1 MGEGIDRQA
10 GEGGAMASGQL
21 DARAE
26 KGEMPVP
33 QRLNARGR
41 GGDAPAS
48 RRSSVHGRKGEAPAP
63 RRFNVHGHKGEE
75 PAPRR
80 FSAHGSR
87 SGKPAPEQLKA
98 RSKAAFDEQAPIYDE
113 GMQGDHARALY
124 PCIFEEARRAMEGIP
139 VPSVLD
145 VGCGTGMLSEQLL
158 GAFPSCRLTGVDLS
172 PAMVE
177 RARTRLAGRAE
188 VREADAERLP
198 FHDGAFDLVVCN
210 DSFHHYP
217 DPDRAA
223 FQMWRVLRKGG
234 ALVLGDVWQPAPARA
249 VMNAW
254 MPFSHE
260 GDVRIYSEAELRT
273 ILGTWFQ
280 RVRWSRIGLTGC
292 LVVASKG

>member
-1 MGEGIDRQA
+1 MDEGIDRQA
-10 GEGGAMASGQL
+10 GVGGAADSGQL

-26 KGEMPVP
+26 KGEMPAP

-48 RRSSVHGRKGEAPAP
+48 RRSSVR
-63 RRFNVHGHKGEE
+63 GHKGEE

-80 FSAHGSR
+80 FSAHGRR
-87 SGKPAPEQLKA
+87 SSKPAPEQLKV

-124 PCIFEEARRAMEGIP
+124 PCILEEARRAMEGIP

-145 VGCGTGMLSEQLL
+145 VGCGTGMLSERLL

-177 RARTRLAGRAE
+177 RARARLAGRAE

-260 GDVRIYSEAELRT
+260 GDVRIYSETELRA

>member
-1 MGEGIDRQA
+1 MDEGIDRQA
-10 GEGGAMASGQL
+10 GVGGAADSGQL
-21 DARAE
+21 DAREE
-26 KGEMPVP
+26 KGEMPAP

-48 RRSSVHGRKGEAPAP
+48 RRSSARGRKGEAPAP
-63 RRFNVHGHKGEE
+63 Q
-75 PAPRR
+75 R
-80 FSAHGSR
+80 FSAQGRR
-87 SGKPAPEQLKA
+87 SSKLAPEQLKA

-124 PCIFEEARRAMEGIP
+124 PCILEEARRAMESIP

-145 VGCGTGMLSEQLL
+145 VGCGTGMLSERLL
-158 GAFPSCRLTGVDLS
+158 GAFPSCRLAGVDLS

-177 RARTRLAGRAE
+177 RARARLAGRAE

-217 DPDRAA
+217 DPDRAV

-260 GDVRIYSEAELRT
+260 GDVRIYSEAELRA

>member
-1 MGEGIDRQA
+1 MDEGIDRQA
-10 GEGGAMASGQL
+10 GVGGAADSGQL

-26 KGEMPVP
+26 KGEMPAP

-41 GGDAPAS
+41 GGDAPAP
-48 RRSSVHGRKGEAPAP
+48 RRSSAHGRKGEAPAP
-63 RRFNVHGHKGEE
+63 Q
-75 PAPRR
+75 R
-80 FSAHGSR
+80 FSVQGRR
-87 SGKPAPEQLKA
+87 SSKPAPEQLKA

-124 PCIFEEARRAMEGIP
+124 PCILEEARRAMEGIT

-145 VGCGTGMLSEQLL
+145 VGCGTGMLSERLL

-177 RARTRLAGRAE
+177 RARARLAGRAE

-234 ALVLGDVWQPAPARA
+234 ALILGDVWQPAPARA

-260 GDVRIYSEAELRT
+260 GDVRIYSETELRA

>member
-1 MGEGIDRQA
+1 MDEGIDRRA
-10 GEGGAMASGQL
+10 GEGGAVASGQL

-26 KGEMPVP
+26 KGEKLDP
-33 QRLNARGR
+33 RRHNARGR
-41 GGDAPAS
+41 EGDAPAS
-48 RRSSVHGRKGEAPAP
+48 RRFSVHGCKGEAPAS
-63 RRFNVHGHKGEE
+63 
-75 PAPRR
+75 RR

-87 SGKPAPEQLKA
+87 SSKPAPEQLKA

-124 PCIFEEARRAMEGIP
+124 PCVIEEARRAMEGIP

-145 VGCGTGMLSEQLL
+145 VGCGTGMLSERLL
-158 GAFPSCRLTGVDLS
+158 SAFPSCRLTGVDLS

-177 RARTRLAGRAE
+177 RARARLTGRAE

-260 GDVRIYSEAELRT
+260 GDVRIYSEAELRA

-280 RVRWSRIGLTGC
+280 RVRWSRIGRTGC

>member
-1 MGEGIDRQA
+1 MDEGIDRQA
-10 GEGGAMASGQL
+10 GVGGAADSGQL

-26 KGEMPVP
+26 KGEMPAP

-41 GGDAPAS
+41 GGDAPA
-48 RRSSVHGRKGEAPAP
+48 P
-63 RRFNVHGHKGEE
+63 RRFNVHGRKG
-75 PAPRR
+75 
-80 FSAHGSR
+80 S
-87 SGKPAPEQLKA
+87 KPAPEQPKA

-124 PCIFEEARRAMEGIP
+124 PCILEEARRAMEGTP

-145 VGCGTGMLSEQLL
+145 VGCGTGMLSERLL
-158 GAFPSCRLTGVDLS
+158 GAFPSCRLAGVDLS

-260 GDVRIYSEAELRT
+260 GDVRIYSEAELRA

>member
-1 MGEGIDRQA
+1 MDEGIDRQA
-10 GEGGAMASGQL
+10 GVGGAADSGQL

-48 RRSSVHGRKGEAPAP
+48 RRSSARGRKGEAPAP
-63 RRFNVHGHKGEE
+63 Q
-75 PAPRR
+75 R
-80 FSAHGSR
+80 FSAQGRR
-87 SGKPAPEQLKA
+87 SSKPAPEQLKA

-124 PCIFEEARRAMEGIP
+124 PCILEEARRAMEGIP

-158 GAFPSCRLTGVDLS
+158 SAFPSCRLTGVDLS

-177 RARTRLAGRAE
+177 RARARLAGRAE

-260 GDVRIYSEAELRT
+260 GDVRIYSEAELRA

>member
-1 MGEGIDRQA
+1 MDEGIDRQA
-10 GEGGAMASGQL
+10 GVGGAADSGQL
-21 DARAE
+21 DAREE
-26 KGEMPVP
+26 KGEMPAP

-41 GGDAPAS
+41 GGDAPA
-48 RRSSVHGRKGEAPAP
+48 
-63 RRFNVHGHKGEE
+63 
-75 PAPRR
+75 PRR
-80 FSAHGSR
+80 FSAHGRKGS
-87 SGKPAPEQLKA
+87 KPAPEQLKA

-124 PCIFEEARRAMEGIP
+124 PCILEEARRAMEGTP

-145 VGCGTGMLSEQLL
+145 VGCGTGMLSERLL
-158 GAFPSCRLTGVDLS
+158 GAFPSCRLAGVDLS

-177 RARTRLAGRAE
+177 RARARLAGRAE
-188 VREADAERLP
+188 VREVDAERLP

-260 GDVRIYSEAELRT
+260 GDVRIYSEAELRA

>member
-1 MGEGIDRQA
+1 MDEGIDRQT
-10 GEGGAMASGQL
+10 GESGAVASGQL

-26 KGEMPVP
+26 KSEMPAP

-48 RRSSVHGRKGEAPAP
+48 RRSSARGRKGEAPAP
-63 RRFNVHGHKGEE
+63 Q
-75 PAPRR
+75 R
-80 FSAHGSR
+80 FSVQGRR
-87 SGKPAPEQLKA
+87 SSKPAPEQLKA
-98 RSKAAFDEQAPIYDE
+98 RSKEAFDEQAPIYDE

-124 PCIFEEARRAMEGIP
+124 PCILEEARRAMEGIP
-139 VPSVLD
+139 APSVLD

-158 GAFPSCRLTGVDLS
+158 SALPSCHLTGIDLS

-177 RARTRLAGRAE
+177 RARARLAGRAE

-198 FHDGAFDLVVCN
+198 FHDGVFDLVVCN

-260 GDVRIYSEAELRT
+260 GDVRIYSETELRA

-280 RVRWSRIGLTGC
+280 RVHWSRIGLTGC

>member
-1 MGEGIDRQA
+1 MDEGIDRQA
-10 GEGGAMASGQL
+10 GVGGAADSGQL
-21 DARAE
+21 DAREE
-26 KGEMPVP
+26 KGEMPAP

-48 RRSSVHGRKGEAPAP
+48 RRSSARGRKGEAPAP
-63 RRFNVHGHKGEE
+63 Q
-75 PAPRR
+75 R
-80 FSAHGSR
+80 FSAQGRR
-87 SGKPAPEQLKA
+87 SSKLAPEQLKA

-124 PCIFEEARRAMEGIP
+124 PCILDEAHRALEGIP
-139 VPSVLD
+139 APSVLD
-145 VGCGTGMLSEQLL
+145 VGCGTGMPSDQLL
-158 GAFPSCRLTGVDLS
+158 SAFPSCRLTGVDLS

-177 RARTRLAGRAE
+177 RARARLAGRAE

-198 FHDGAFDLVVCN
+198 FHDGVFDLVVCN

-254 MPFSHE
+254 MPLSHE
-260 GDVRIYSEAELRT
+260 GDVRIYSETELRA

-292 LVVASKG
+292 LVIASKG

>member
-1 MGEGIDRQA
+1 MDEGIDRQA
-10 GEGGAMASGQL
+10 GVGGAADSGQL

-48 RRSSVHGRKGEAPAP
+48 RRSSARGRKGEAPAP
-63 RRFNVHGHKGEE
+63 Q
-75 PAPRR
+75 R

-87 SGKPAPEQLKA
+87 SSKPAPEQLKA

-124 PCIFEEARRAMEGIP
+124 PCILEEARRAMEGIP

-145 VGCGTGMLSEQLL
+145 VGCGTGMLSERLL

-177 RARTRLAGRAE
+177 RARVRLAGRAE

-217 DPDRAA
+217 DPDRAV

-260 GDVRIYSEAELRT
+260 GDVRIYSEAELRA

>member
-10 GEGGAMASGQL
+10 SVGGAADSGQL

-26 KGEMPVP
+26 KGEMPDP
-33 QRLNARGR
+33 QRLNVRGR

-48 RRSSVHGRKGEAPAP
+48 RRSSVR
-63 RRFNVHGHKGEE
+63 GHKGEE

-80 FSAHGSR
+80 FSAHGRR
-87 SGKPAPEQLKA
+87 SSKPAPEQLKV

-124 PCIFEEARRAMEGIP
+124 PCILEEARRAMEGIP

-145 VGCGTGMLSEQLL
+145 VGCGTGMLSERLL

-177 RARTRLAGRAE
+177 RARARLAGRAE

-260 GDVRIYSEAELRT
+260 GDVRIYSETELRA

>member
-10 GEGGAMASGQL
+10 GVGGAADSGQL

-26 KGEMPVP
+26 KGEMPAP

-48 RRSSVHGRKGEAPAP
+48 RRFSVHGRKGEAPAS
-63 RRFNVHGHKGEE
+63 
-75 PAPRR
+75 RR
-80 FSAHGSR
+80 FSAHGRKGS
-87 SGKPAPEQLKA
+87 KPAPEQLKA

-124 PCIFEEARRAMEGIP
+124 PCILEEARRAMEGTP

-145 VGCGTGMLSEQLL
+145 VGCGTGMLSERLL
-158 GAFPSCRLTGVDLS
+158 GAFPSCRLAGVDLS

-260 GDVRIYSEAELRT
+260 GDVRIYSEAELRA

>member
-1 MGEGIDRQA
+1 MDEGIDRQA
-10 GEGGAMASGQL
+10 GEGGAVASGQL

-26 KGEMPVP
+26 KGEKLDP
-33 QRLNARGR
+33 QRHNGRGR

-48 RRSSVHGRKGEAPAP
+48 RRSSVHGRKGEAPAS
-63 RRFNVHGHKGEE
+63 RRFNVHGRKG
-75 PAPRR
+75 
-80 FSAHGSR
+80 S
-87 SGKPAPEQLKA
+87 KPAPEQLKA

-124 PCIFEEARRAMEGIP
+124 PCILEEARRAMEGIP

-145 VGCGTGMLSEQLL
+145 VGCGTGMLSERLL

-177 RARTRLAGRAE
+177 RARVRLAGRAE

-260 GDVRIYSEAELRT
+260 GDVRIYSEAELRA

>member
-1 MGEGIDRQA
+1 MDEGIDRQA
-10 GEGGAMASGQL
+10 GEGGAVASGQL

-26 KGEMPVP
+26 KGEKLDP
-33 QRLNARGR
+33 QRHNARGR

-48 RRSSVHGRKGEAPAP
+48 RRSSVHGRKGEAPAS
-63 RRFNVHGHKGEE
+63 RRFNVHG
-75 PAPRR
+75 RR
-80 FSAHGSR
+80 SS
-87 SGKPAPEQLKA
+87 KLAPEQLKA

-124 PCIFEEARRAMEGIP
+124 PCILDEAHRAMEGIP
-139 VPSVLD
+139 APSVLD

-158 GAFPSCRLTGVDLS
+158 SALPSCRLTGVDLS

-177 RARTRLAGRAE
+177 RARARLAGRAE

-254 MPFSHE
+254 MPLSHE
-260 GDVRIYSEAELRT
+260 GDVRIYSEAELRA

>member
-1 MGEGIDRQA
+1 MDEGIDRQA
-10 GEGGAMASGQL
+10 SVGGAAGSGQL

-26 KGEMPVP
+26 KGEKLDP
-33 QRLNARGR
+33 QRHNARGR
-41 GGDAPAS
+41 GGDAPAP

-63 RRFNVHGHKGEE
+63 RRFNVHG
-75 PAPRR
+75 RR
-80 FSAHGSR
+80 SS
-87 SGKPAPEQLKA
+87 KLAPEQLKA

-113 GMQGDHARALY
+113 GMQGNHARALY
-124 PCIFEEARRAMEGIP
+124 PCILEEARRAMKGTP

-145 VGCGTGMLSEQLL
+145 VGCGTGMLSERLL

-177 RARTRLAGRAE
+177 RARARLAGRAE

-260 GDVRIYSEAELRT
+260 GDVRIYSEAELRA

-280 RVRWSRIGLTGC
+280 RVRWNRIGLTGC

>member
-1 MGEGIDRQA
+1 MDEGIDRQA
-10 GEGGAMASGQL
+10 GVGGAADSGQL
-21 DARAE
+21 DAREE
-26 KGEMPVP
+26 KGEMPAP

-48 RRSSVHGRKGEAPAP
+48 RRSSARGRKGEAPAP
-63 RRFNVHGHKGEE
+63 Q
-75 PAPRR
+75 R
-80 FSAHGSR
+80 FSAQGRR
-87 SGKPAPEQLKA
+87 SSKLAPEQLKA

-124 PCIFEEARRAMEGIP
+124 PCILEEARRAMEGTP

-145 VGCGTGMLSEQLL
+145 VGCGTGMLSERLL
-158 GAFPSCRLTGVDLS
+158 GAFPSCRLAGVDLS

-223 FQMWRVLRKGG
+223 FQIWRVLRKGG

-260 GDVRIYSEAELRT
+260 GDVRIYSEAELRA

>member
-1 MGEGIDRQA
+1 MDEGIDRQA
-10 GEGGAMASGQL
+10 GVGGAADSGQL

-26 KGEMPVP
+26 KGEMPAP

-48 RRSSVHGRKGEAPAP
+48 RRFSVHGRGGET
-63 RRFNVHGHKGEE
+63 

-80 FSAHGSR
+80 FSTHGRRGS
-87 SGKPAPEQLKA
+87 KPAPEQLKA

-124 PCIFEEARRAMEGIP
+124 SCILEEARRAMEGIP

-145 VGCGTGMLSEQLL
+145 VGCGTGVLSERLL

-177 RARTRLAGRAE
+177 RARARLAGRAE
-188 VREADAERLP
+188 VREADAEHLP

-260 GDVRIYSEAELRT
+260 GDVRIYSEAELRA

>member
-1 MGEGIDRQA
+1 MDEGIDRQA
-10 GEGGAMASGQL
+10 GVGGAADSGQL
-21 DARAE
+21 DAREE
-26 KGEMPVP
+26 KGEMPAP

-48 RRSSVHGRKGEAPAP
+48 RRSSARGRKGEAPAP
-63 RRFNVHGHKGEE
+63 Q
-75 PAPRR
+75 R
-80 FSAHGSR
+80 FSAQGRR
-87 SGKPAPEQLKA
+87 SSKLAPEQLKA

-124 PCIFEEARRAMEGIP
+124 PCILEEARRAMESIP

-145 VGCGTGMLSEQLL
+145 VGCGTGMLSERLL
-158 GAFPSCRLTGVDLS
+158 GAFPSCRLAGVDLS

-177 RARTRLAGRAE
+177 RARARLAGRAE

>member
-1 MGEGIDRQA
+1 MDEGIDRQA
-10 GEGGAMASGQL
+10 GEGGAVASGQL

-26 KGEMPVP
+26 KGEKLDP
-33 QRLNARGR
+33 QRHNGRGR

-48 RRSSVHGRKGEAPAP
+48 RRSSVHGRKGEAPAS
-63 RRFNVHGHKGEE
+63 RRFNVHG
-75 PAPRR
+75 RR
-80 FSAHGSR
+80 SS
-87 SGKPAPEQLKA
+87 KPAPEQLKA
-98 RSKAAFDEQAPIYDE
+98 RSKAVFDEQAPIYDE

-124 PCIFEEARRAMEGIP
+124 PCILEEARRAMEGTP

-145 VGCGTGMLSEQLL
+145 VGCGTGMLSERLL
-158 GAFPSCRLTGVDLS
+158 GAFPSCRLAGVDLS

-260 GDVRIYSEAELRT
+260 GDVRIYSEAELRA

>member
-1 MGEGIDRQA
+1 MDEGIDRQA
-10 GEGGAMASGQL
+10 GVGGAADSGQL
-21 DARAE
+21 DAREE
-26 KGEMPVP
+26 KGEMPAP

-48 RRSSVHGRKGEAPAP
+48 RRSSARGRKGEAPAP
-63 RRFNVHGHKGEE
+63 Q
-75 PAPRR
+75 R
-80 FSAHGSR
+80 FSAQGRR
-87 SGKPAPEQLKA
+87 SSKLAPEQLKA

-124 PCIFEEARRAMEGIP
+124 PCILEEARRAMESIP

-145 VGCGTGMLSEQLL
+145 VGCGTGMLSERLL
-158 GAFPSCRLTGVDLS
+158 GAFPSCRLAGVDLS

-177 RARTRLAGRAE
+177 RARARLAGRAE

-198 FHDGAFDLVVCN
+198 FHDGAFDLVVCI

>member
-1 MGEGIDRQA
+1 MDEGIDRQA
-10 GEGGAMASGQL
+10 GVGGAADSGQL

-26 KGEMPVP
+26 KGEMPAP

-48 RRSSVHGRKGEAPAP
+48 RRFSVHGRKGEAPASQ
-63 RRFNVHGHKGEE
+63 
-75 PAPRR
+75 R
-80 FSAHGSR
+80 FSAHGRRGS
-87 SGKPAPEQLKA
+87 KPAPEQLKA

-124 PCIFEEARRAMEGIP
+124 PCILEEARRAMEGIP

-145 VGCGTGMLSEQLL
+145 VGCGTGMLSERLL
-158 GAFPSCRLTGVDLS
+158 GAFPSCRLAGVDLS

-177 RARTRLAGRAE
+177 RARARLAGRAE

-198 FHDGAFDLVVCN
+198 FHDGAFDLVVSN

-234 ALVLGDVWQPAPARA
+234 ALVLGDVRQPAPARA

-260 GDVRIYSEAELRT
+260 GDVRIYSEAELRA

>member
-1 MGEGIDRQA
+1 MDEGIDRQA
-10 GEGGAMASGQL
+10 GVGGAADSGQL

-26 KGEMPVP
+26 KGEMPAP

-48 RRSSVHGRKGEAPAP
+48 RRSSARGRKGEAPAP
-63 RRFNVHGHKGEE
+63 RRFNVHGRKG
-75 PAPRR
+75 
-80 FSAHGSR
+80 S
-87 SGKPAPEQLKA
+87 KPAPEQLKA

-145 VGCGTGMLSEQLL
+145 VGCGTGMLSERLL

-177 RARTRLAGRAE
+177 RARARLAGRAE
-188 VREADAERLP
+188 VREADAEHLP

-260 GDVRIYSEAELRT
+260 GDVRIYSEAELRA

-280 RVRWSRIGLTGC
+280 RVRWSRIGRTGC

>member
-1 MGEGIDRQA
+1 MDEGIDRQA
-10 GEGGAMASGQL
+10 GVGGAADSGQL

-26 KGEMPVP
+26 KGEMPAP

-48 RRSSVHGRKGEAPAP
+48 RRSSARGRKGEAPAP
-63 RRFNVHGHKGEE
+63 RRFNVHGRKG
-75 PAPRR
+75 
-80 FSAHGSR
+80 S
-87 SGKPAPEQLKA
+87 KPAPEQLKA

-145 VGCGTGMLSEQLL
+145 VGCGTGMLSERLL

-177 RARTRLAGRAE
+177 RARARLAGRAE

-260 GDVRIYSEAELRT
+260 GDVRIYSEAELRA

-292 LVVASKG
+292 LAVASKG

>member
-1 MGEGIDRQA
+1 MDEGIDRQA
-10 GEGGAMASGQL
+10 GVGGAADSGQL

-26 KGEMPVP
+26 KGEMPAP

-41 GGDAPAS
+41 GGETPAP
-48 RRSSVHGRKGEAPAP
+48 RRFSTHGRKGEAPAP
-63 RRFNVHGHKGEE
+63 Q
-75 PAPRR
+75 R
-80 FSAHGSR
+80 FSVQGRR
-87 SGKPAPEQLKA
+87 SSKPAPEQLKA

-124 PCIFEEARRAMEGIP
+124 PCILEEARRAMEGIT

-145 VGCGTGMLSEQLL
+145 VGCGTGMLSERLL

-172 PAMVE
+172 PAMAE
-177 RARTRLAGRAE
+177 RARARLAGRAE

-260 GDVRIYSEAELRT
+260 GDVRIYSEAELRA

>member
-1 MGEGIDRQA
+1 MDEGIDRQA
-10 GEGGAMASGQL
+10 GVGGAADSGQL

-26 KGEMPVP
+26 KGEMPAP

-48 RRSSVHGRKGEAPAP
+48 RRFSVHGRKGEAPAS
-63 RRFNVHGHKGEE
+63 
-75 PAPRR
+75 RR
-80 FSAHGSR
+80 FSAQGRR
-87 SGKPAPEQLKA
+87 SSKPAPEQLKA

-124 PCIFEEARRAMEGIP
+124 PCILEEARRAMEGIP

-145 VGCGTGMLSEQLL
+145 VGCGTGMLSERLL
-158 GAFPSCRLTGVDLS
+158 GAFPSCRLTSVDLS

-177 RARTRLAGRAE
+177 RARARLAGRAE

-260 GDVRIYSEAELRT
+260 GDVRIYSETELRA

>member
-1 MGEGIDRQA
+1 MDEGIDRQA
-10 GEGGAMASGQL
+10 GVGGAADSGQL
-21 DARAE
+21 DAREE
-26 KGEMPVP
+26 KGEMPAP

-48 RRSSVHGRKGEAPAP
+48 RRSSARGRKGEAPAP
-63 RRFNVHGHKGEE
+63 Q
-75 PAPRR
+75 R
-80 FSAHGSR
+80 FSAQGRR
-87 SGKPAPEQLKA
+87 SSKLAPEQLKA

-124 PCIFEEARRAMEGIP
+124 PCILEEARRAMESIP

-145 VGCGTGMLSEQLL
+145 VGCGTGMLSERLL
-158 GAFPSCRLTGVDLS
+158 GAFPSCRLAGVDLS

-177 RARTRLAGRAE
+177 RARARLAGRAE
-188 VREADAERLP
+188 VREADAEHLP

>member
-1 MGEGIDRQA
+1 MGEDIDRQA
-10 GEGGAMASGQL
+10 SVGGAAGSGQL
-21 DARAE
+21 DARVE
-26 KGEMPVP
+26 KGEMPAP

-48 RRSSVHGRKGEAPAP
+48 RRSSARGRKGEAPAS
-63 RRFNVHGHKGEE
+63 
-75 PAPRR
+75 RR

-87 SGKPAPEQLKA
+87 SSKPAPEQLKA
-98 RSKAAFDEQAPIYDE
+98 RSKAAFDEQASIYDE

-124 PCIFEEARRAMEGIP
+124 PCILEEARRAMEGIP

-145 VGCGTGMLSEQLL
+145 VGCGTGMLSERLL

-177 RARTRLAGRAE
+177 RARARLAGRAE

-234 ALVLGDVWQPAPARA
+234 ALILGDVWQPAPARA

>member
-1 MGEGIDRQA
+1 MDEGIDRQA
-10 GEGGAMASGQL
+10 GVGGAADSGQL

-26 KGEMPVP
+26 KGEMPAP

-41 GGDAPAS
+41 GGDAPAP
-48 RRSSVHGRKGEAPAP
+48 RRSSAHGRKGEAPAP
-63 RRFNVHGHKGEE
+63 Q
-75 PAPRR
+75 R
-80 FSAHGSR
+80 FSVQGRR
-87 SGKPAPEQLKA
+87 SSKPAPEQLKA

-124 PCIFEEARRAMEGIP
+124 PCILEEARRAMEGIT

-145 VGCGTGMLSEQLL
+145 VGCGTGMLSERLL

-177 RARTRLAGRAE
+177 RARARLAGRAE

-260 GDVRIYSEAELRT
+260 GDVRIYSEAELRA

>member
-1 MGEGIDRQA
+1 MDEGIDRQA
-10 GEGGAMASGQL
+10 GEGGAVASGQL

-26 KGEMPVP
+26 KGEKLDP
-33 QRLNARGR
+33 QRHNARGR

-48 RRSSVHGRKGEAPAP
+48 RRSSARGRKGEAPAP
-63 RRFNVHGHKGEE
+63 RRFSARGRKG
-75 PAPRR
+75 
-80 FSAHGSR
+80 S
-87 SGKPAPEQLKA
+87 KPAPEQLKA

-124 PCIFEEARRAMEGIP
+124 PCILEEARRAMEGIP

-145 VGCGTGMLSEQLL
+145 VGCGTGMLSARLL

-177 RARTRLAGRAE
+177 RARARLAGRAE

-260 GDVRIYSEAELRT
+260 GDVRIYSEAELRA

-280 RVRWSRIGLTGC
+280 RVHWSRIGLTGC

>member
-1 MGEGIDRQA
+1 M
-10 GEGGAMASGQL
+10 
-21 DARAE
+21 
-26 KGEMPVP
+26 
-33 QRLNARGR
+33 
-41 GGDAPAS
+41 
-48 RRSSVHGRKGEAPAP
+48 HGR
-63 RRFNVHGHKGEE
+63 R
-75 PAPRR
+75 
-80 FSAHGSR
+80 GS
-87 SGKPAPEQLKA
+87 KPDSEQLKA
-98 RSKAAFDEQAPIYDE
+98 RSKEAFDEQAPIYDE

-124 PCIFEEARRAMEGIP
+124 PCILEEARRAMEGIP
-139 VPSVLD
+139 APSVLD

-158 GAFPSCRLTGVDLS
+158 SALPSCRLAGIDLS

-177 RARTRLAGRAE
+177 RARARLAGRAE

-198 FHDGAFDLVVCN
+198 FHDGVFDLVVCN

-254 MPFSHE
+254 MPLSHE
-260 GDVRIYSEAELRT
+260 GDVRIYSETELRA

>member
-1 MGEGIDRQA
+1 MDEGIDRQA
-10 GEGGAMASGQL
+10 GVGGAADSGQL

-26 KGEMPVP
+26 KGEMPAP

-41 GGDAPAS
+41 GGDAPAP
-48 RRSSVHGRKGEAPAP
+48 RRSSAHGRKGEAPAP
-63 RRFNVHGHKGEE
+63 Q
-75 PAPRR
+75 R
-80 FSAHGSR
+80 FSVQGRR
-87 SGKPAPEQLKA
+87 SSKPAPEQLKA

-124 PCIFEEARRAMEGIP
+124 PCILEEARRAMEGIT

-145 VGCGTGMLSEQLL
+145 VGCGTGMLSERLL

-172 PAMVE
+172 PAMAE
-177 RARTRLAGRAE
+177 RARARLAGRAE

-260 GDVRIYSEAELRT
+260 GDVRIYSEAELRA

>member
-1 MGEGIDRQA
+1 MDEGIDRQA
-10 GEGGAMASGQL
+10 GVGGAMASGQL

-26 KGEMPVP
+26 KGEMPAP

-48 RRSSVHGRKGEAPAP
+48 RRFSVHGRGGET
-63 RRFNVHGHKGEE
+63 

-80 FSAHGSR
+80 FSTHGRRGS
-87 SGKPAPEQLKA
+87 KPAPEQLKA

-124 PCIFEEARRAMEGIP
+124 SCILEEARRAMEGIP

-145 VGCGTGMLSEQLL
+145 VGCGTGVLSERLL

-177 RARTRLAGRAE
+177 RARARLAGRAE
-188 VREADAERLP
+188 VREADAEHLP

-260 GDVRIYSEAELRT
+260 GDVRIYSEAELRA

>member
-1 MGEGIDRQA
+1 MDEGIDKQA
-10 GEGGAMASGQL
+10 GESGAEVSGQL

-26 KGEMPVP
+26 KGEMP
-33 QRLNARGR
+33 
-41 GGDAPAS
+41 AP
-48 RRSSVHGRKGEAPAP
+48 RRSSMHGSRGEAPAP
-63 RRFNVHGHKGEE
+63 RRLNVHG
-75 PAPRR
+75 
-80 FSAHGSR
+80 SR
-87 SGKPAPEQLKA
+87 GNKPDSEQLKA

-124 PCIFEEARRAMEGIP
+124 PCILDEAHRALEGIP
-139 VPSVLD
+139 APSVLD

-158 GAFPSCRLTGVDLS
+158 GVFPSCRLAGIDLS

-177 RARTRLAGRAE
+177 RARARLAGRAE

-254 MPFSHE
+254 MPLSHE
-260 GDVRIYSEAELRT
+260 GDVRIYSETELRA

>member
-1 MGEGIDRQA
+1 MDEGIDRRA
-10 GEGGAMASGQL
+10 SVGGAAGSGQL

-26 KGEMPVP
+26 KGEMPAP

-41 GGDAPAS
+41 GG
-48 RRSSVHGRKGEAPAP
+48 EAPAP
-63 RRFNVHGHKGEE
+63 GRFNVHGHKGEE

-80 FSAHGSR
+80 FSAHGRR
-87 SGKPAPEQLKA
+87 SSKPAPEQLKA
-98 RSKAAFDEQAPIYDE
+98 RSKAVFDEQAPIYDE

-124 PCIFEEARRAMEGIP
+124 PCILEEARRAMESIP

-145 VGCGTGMLSEQLL
+145 VGCGTGMLSERLL
-158 GAFPSCRLTGVDLS
+158 GAFPSCRLAGVDLS

-177 RARTRLAGRAE
+177 RARARLAGRAE

-260 GDVRIYSEAELRT
+260 GDVRIYSEAELRA

>member
-1 MGEGIDRQA
+1 MDEGIDRQA
-10 GEGGAMASGQL
+10 GVGGAADSGQL
-21 DARAE
+21 DAREE
-26 KGEMPVP
+26 KGEMPAP
-33 QRLNARGR
+33 QRLNACGR

-48 RRSSVHGRKGEAPAP
+48 RRSSARGRKGEAPAP
-63 RRFNVHGHKGEE
+63 Q
-75 PAPRR
+75 R
-80 FSAHGSR
+80 FSAQGRR
-87 SGKPAPEQLKA
+87 SSKLAPEQLKA

-124 PCIFEEARRAMEGIP
+124 PCILEEARRAMEGIP

-145 VGCGTGMLSEQLL
+145 VGCGTGMLSERLL
-158 GAFPSCRLTGVDLS
+158 GAFPSCRLAGVDLS

-177 RARTRLAGRAE
+177 RARARLAGRAE

-234 ALVLGDVWQPAPARA
+234 ELVLGDVWQPAPARA

-260 GDVRIYSEAELRT
+260 GDVRIYSEAELRA

>member
-1 MGEGIDRQA
+1 MDEGIDKQA
-10 GEGGAMASGQL
+10 GESGAEVSGQL

-26 KGEMPVP
+26 KGEMP
-33 QRLNARGR
+33 
-41 GGDAPAS
+41 AP
-48 RRSSVHGRKGEAPAP
+48 RRSSMHGCRGEAPAP
-63 RRFNVHGHKGEE
+63 RRLNVHG
-75 PAPRR
+75 RR
-80 FSAHGSR
+80 GS
-87 SGKPAPEQLKA
+87 KPAPEQLKA

-113 GMQGDHARALY
+113 GMQGGHARALY
-124 PCIFEEARRAMEGIP
+124 PCILEEARRAMEGIP
-139 VPSVLD
+139 APSVLD

-158 GAFPSCRLTGVDLS
+158 SAFPSRRLTGIDLS

-177 RARTRLAGRAE
+177 RARVRLAGRAE

-254 MPFSHE
+254 MPLSHE
-260 GDVRIYSEAELRT
+260 GDVRIYSETELRA

>member
-1 MGEGIDRQA
+1 MDEGIDRQA
-10 GEGGAMASGQL
+10 GVGGAADSGQL

-26 KGEMPVP
+26 KGEMPAP

-41 GGDAPAS
+41 KGETPAS
-48 RRSSVHGRKGEAPAP
+48 RRSSVHGRKGEAPAS
-63 RRFNVHGHKGEE
+63 
-75 PAPRR
+75 RR
-80 FSAHGSR
+80 FSVHGRRCS
-87 SGKPAPEQLKA
+87 KPAPEQLKA
-98 RSKAAFDEQAPIYDE
+98 RSKEAFDEQAPIYDE

-124 PCIFEEARRAMEGIP
+124 PCILDEARRAMEGTP

-145 VGCGTGMLSEQLL
+145 VGCGTGMLSERLL
-158 GAFPSCRLTGVDLS
+158 SALPSCRLAGIDLS

-177 RARTRLAGRAE
+177 RARARLAGRAE

-198 FHDGAFDLVVCN
+198 FHDGVFDLVVCN

-254 MPFSHE
+254 MPLSHE
-260 GDVRIYSEAELRT
+260 GDVRIYSETELRA